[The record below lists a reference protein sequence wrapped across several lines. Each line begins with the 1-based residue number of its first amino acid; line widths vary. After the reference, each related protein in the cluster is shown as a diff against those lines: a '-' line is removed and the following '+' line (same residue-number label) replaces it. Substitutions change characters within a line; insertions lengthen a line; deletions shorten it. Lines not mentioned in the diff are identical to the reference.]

1 MSTYLFILGKHPS
14 LSIAELQGRYSN
26 TEIISTGDDYALM
39 KIDTQIDQKEF
50 NNLGGSLK
58 AAKVIRETDKEKL
71 IPSLSEALATH
82 YKDSKLDYGLSLY
95 GVPEKQLRTILLD
108 LKKELKKNDI
118 KSRFINHEFKNIS
131 SAQYKSI
138 REKGIELI
146 ILRDKGSLFVCETVG
161 VQDIDF
167 YSKRDYDKPFRDM
180 KMGML
185 PPKLAQ
191 ILINL
196 TGVSGKIWD
205 PFCGSGTLVMEGL
218 LMGRDMMGSDIKP
231 EHVEGAEKNVGWL
244 KNEFNISNEAEL
256 FVHDA
261 TYPLRANFSAIVFE
275 GDLGI
280 PHTQLIQTDRIKTI
294 IHYLDDLYTRFFANL
309 KYMQCKTPIVC
320 ALPFFR
326 LKDGKELDLG
336 KTIEAIEEM
345 GFKKTKLVSDFINN
359 SDNFTLKY
367 SREDQAVGRAIYRFI
382 L

>member
-1 MSTYLFILGKHPS
+1 
-14 LSIAELQGRYSN
+14 
-26 TEIISTGDDYALM
+26 
-39 KIDTQIDQKEF
+39 
-50 NNLGGSLK
+50 
-58 AAKVIRETDKEKL
+58 
-71 IPSLSEALATH
+71 
-82 YKDSKLDYGLSLY
+82 
-95 GVPEKQLRTILLD
+95 
-108 LKKELKKNDI
+108 
-118 KSRFINHEFKNIS
+118 
-131 SAQYKSI
+131 
-138 REKGIELI
+138 
-146 ILRDKGSLFVCETVG
+146 
-161 VQDIDF
+161 
-167 YSKRDYDKPFRDM
+167 M

-196 TGVSGKIWD
+196 AGAPGKIWD

-231 EHVEGAEKNVGWL
+231 EHVEGAKKNIEWL
-244 KNEFNISNEAEL
+244 IHNYELKIKNYEL

-261 TYPLRANFSAIVFE
+261 TYPLKANFSAIVFE

-294 IHYLDDLYTRFFANL
+294 IHYLDDLYIRFFANL

-326 LKDGKELDLG
+326 LKDGQELNLG

-345 GFKKTKLVSDFINN
+345 GFKKTQLVPDNVNN
-359 SDNFTLKY
+359 ADRFVLKY

-382 L
+382 A